1 MQVCKCVCVCMWVS
15 VMWDLR
21 TLNANNESGTTRGE
35 AEMRGGNGKLQS
47 TSERQMKVE
56 SALQEKCVHVCIC
69 VCVWLRVGVLVQRT
83 LLRLDAAYFEALARL
98 R

>member
-1 MQVCKCVCVCMWVS
+1 MKVERRVQEK
-15 VMWDLR
+15 
-21 TLNANNESGTTRGE
+21 GKH
-35 AEMRGGNGKLQS
+35 RGGREERERNGKLQS

-56 SALQEKCVHVCIC
+56 SALHENCVHVCLSVC
-69 VCVWLRVGVLVQRT
+69 VCVCANASLWLCAGVLVQRT